1 MIQKVKDILN
11 VIIFADIHM
20 TNYHDTPL
28 QVPEKQ
34 KKNFAQWKNDILINH
49 KKKSQTS
56 SI

>member
-11 VIIFADIHM
+11 VILFADIHM

-34 KKNFAQWKNDILINH
+34 KKTLRSEKMIFWLTIKRKAKRAW
-49 KKKSQTS
+49 
-56 SI
+56 